1 MIFTISS
8 CLLTSHF
15 VRIYLADLLRSL
27 DLTNELVNTLQ
38 NIRNKSGIC
47 YNCKT
52 NSKLKSR
59 GTRFKCIA
67 SVSKVSGH
75 SVMIDRHLSNIPDFV
90 HNYLFEKLPVEN
102 KLLLFNS
109 ESVSSSFGF
118 ILMEDTKIEVDWA
131 F

>member
-1 MIFTISS
+1 MI
-8 CLLTSHF
+8 
-15 VRIYLADLLRSL
+15 L

-38 NIRNKSGIC
+38 NIRTKNDIC

-52 NSKLKSR
+52 NNKLNSR

-109 ESVSSSFGF
+109 ESVSFGF
-118 ILMEDTKIEVDWA
+118 ISMGDTRIEVD
-131 F
+131 